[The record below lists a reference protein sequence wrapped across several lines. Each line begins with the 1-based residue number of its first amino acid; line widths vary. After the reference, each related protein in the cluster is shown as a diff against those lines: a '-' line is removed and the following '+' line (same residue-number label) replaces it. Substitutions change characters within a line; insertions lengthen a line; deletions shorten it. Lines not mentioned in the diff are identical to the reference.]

1 MTIKHSYLLL
11 ASLFA
16 LTASAQT
23 NRTALIIGVGE
34 YGYAGAPPL
43 DGVQYDMVSAKKIAN
58 AMGIDDKNIR
68 YIKNTE
74 ATKENILK
82 ALNALG
88 DNTSEGSKAFVYFSG
103 HGTRQQLEGNCV
115 EGLLTYEGQTIS
127 NQEFAKATQ
136 KLVKNADKVVT
147 MIDACHA
154 GGVAPPVNQT
164 RSMVA
169 ASFTPKFFMKSGGPA
184 NTCTVVSNLKTRS
197 LLPEV
202 TRLGGLQENFVQITA
217 ARPDEQSLDQPGLGG
232 VATQALRDCLL
243 GKAKDLNNSGAV
255 SMSEIQQCA
264 QNTIDS
270 NLKGNPYYAPHHV
283 TVSGNRN
290 LIPVQR
296 PPVVVAALKLPP
308 EPPKPVLV
316 TQPPPV
322 VSAPPTVAT
331 PPEVAAPAVVTPSKP
346 MPPPPAVIAQAPSV
360 SIPTPAPDILVT
372 PAQVTP
378 PASKPPVKPT
388 PEPVKP
394 TPPEP
399 VLASLA
405 TLQDIEQQRN
415 PRRVVE
421 VKVSKPSMKI
431 GKDSLDLSIK
441 SSHDGFIYMI
451 LLGSDS
457 KSFYVLYPNGLDK
470 NNSIKAGQ
478 TVRVPR
484 PDWEVKATGPV
495 GTNNLLVMVSDSPR
509 KLNTLTMA
517 EPTASEPFTYALN
530 DIGGR
535 TALINFLTSSGT
547 DGKSESFGAKLV
559 AIKEVK

>member
-1 MTIKHSYLLL
+1 MKYAYLLL
-11 ASLFA
+11 ASLSA
-16 LTASAQT
+16 LSASAQT

-43 DGVQYDMVSAKKIAN
+43 DGVKYDMVSAQKIAN

-68 YIKNTE
+68 YIKNSE
-74 ATKENILK
+74 ATKENIIK

-88 DNTSEGSKAFVYFSG
+88 DTTSEGSKAFVYFSG
-103 HGTRQQLEGNCV
+103 HGTRQQIEESCV

-164 RSMVA
+164 RSMGA
-169 ASFTPKFFMKSGGPA
+169 QSFTPKFFMKSGGPTNA
-184 NTCTVVSNLKTRS
+184 CTVVSNLKARA

-243 GKAKDLNNSGAV
+243 GKAKDLNSSGAV

-264 QNTIDS
+264 QNTI
-270 NLKGNPYYAPHHV
+270 NNTLKGNPVFAPHHV

-296 PPVVVAALKLPP
+296 PPTVVAVVTP
-308 EPPKPVLV
+308 EPPKPVVIAPSPPVIVPPVVVATPTPLPSTPPPV
-316 TQPPPV
+316 TTQPPV
-322 VSAPPTVAT
+322 VVAP
-331 PPEVAAPAVVTPSKP
+331 APAVVVTPELVK
-346 MPPPPAVIAQAPSV
+346 PPPSPPV
-360 SIPTPAPDILVT
+360 
-372 PAQVTP
+372 QVVVQ
-378 PASKPPVKPT
+378 PPVKP
-388 PEPVKP
+388 EPIKP
-394 TPPEP
+394 VEP

-405 TLQDIEQQRN
+405 TLKDIEQQRN
-415 PRRVVE
+415 PRRVVD
-421 VKVSKPSMKI
+421 VKVSKPAMKI

-441 SSHDGFIYMI
+441 SSHDGYIYMI
-451 LLGSDS
+451 LLGSDA

-470 NNSIKAGQ
+470 NNAIKAGQ
-478 TVRVPR
+478 TVRIPK
-484 PDWEVKATGPV
+484 PDWEVKAVGPV

-517 EPTASEPFTYALN
+517 EPTSAEPFTYALN

-535 TALINFLTSSGT
+535 SALINFLTSS

-559 AIKEVK
+559 SIKEVK

>member
-1 MTIKHSYLLL
+1 MKYSYLL
-11 ASLFA
+11 AA
-16 LTASAQT
+16 LVIGHTATAQT

-43 DGVQYDMVSAKKIAN
+43 DGVKYDMVSAQKIAN
-58 AMGIDDKNIR
+58 AMGIDDKNIK
-68 YIKNTE
+68 YLKNSE
-74 ATKENILK
+74 ATKENIIK

-88 DNTSEGSKAFVYFSG
+88 ETTSEGSKAFVYFSG
-103 HGTRQQLEGNCV
+103 HGTRQQLEESCV

-164 RSMVA
+164 RSMSVQ
-169 ASFTPKFFMKSGGPA
+169 SFTPKFFMKSGGPA
-184 NTCTVVSNLKTRS
+184 NACNVVSNMKTRA

-232 VATQALRDCLL
+232 VATQAVRDCLL
-243 GKAKDLNNSGAV
+243 GKAKDLNSSGAV
-255 SMSEIQQCA
+255 SMSEIQECA
-264 QNTIDS
+264 QNTIDNS
-270 NLKGNPYYAPHHV
+270 LKGNPLYAPHHV

-296 PPVVVAALKLPP
+296 PPIVV
-308 EPPKPVLV
+308 
-316 TQPPPV
+316 
-322 VSAPPTVAT
+322 
-331 PPEVAAPAVVTPSKP
+331 AVVTPE
-346 MPPPPAVIAQAPSV
+346 PPRPVVVAPTPPVIVAPVVIAPPTPLPPTPQPVITQLPTPITPSPASAVI
-360 SIPTPAPDILVT
+360 VT
-372 PAQVTP
+372 PATTYTP
-378 PASKPPVKPT
+378 PFVPPVQVVIKPPVKP
-388 PEPVKP
+388 EPTKVQP
-394 TPPEP
+394 AEL

-405 TLQDIEQQRN
+405 TLKDIEQQRN
-415 PRRVVE
+415 PRRVVD
-421 VKVSKPSMKI
+421 VKVSKPAMEI

-441 SSHDGFIYMI
+441 SSHDGYIYMI
-451 LLGSDS
+451 LLGSDA

-470 NNSIKAGQ
+470 NNAIKAGQ
-478 TVRVPR
+478 TVQVPK
-484 PDWEVKATGPV
+484 PDWEVKAAGPV

-517 EPTASEPFTYALN
+517 EPSASEPFTYALN

-535 TALINFLTSSGT
+535 SALINFLTSSGT

-559 AIKEVK
+559 SIKEIK

>member
-1 MTIKHSYLLL
+1 
-11 ASLFA
+11 
-16 LTASAQT
+16 
-23 NRTALIIGVGE
+23 
-34 YGYAGAPPL
+34 
-43 DGVQYDMVSAKKIAN
+43 MVSAQKIAD

-68 YIKNTE
+68 YIKNSE
-74 ATKENILK
+74 ATKENIIK

-88 DNTSEGSKAFVYFSG
+88 DTTSEGSKAFVYFSG
-103 HGTRQQLEGNCV
+103 HGTRQQIEESCV

-164 RSMVA
+164 RSMGA
-169 ASFTPKFFMKSGGPA
+169 QSFTPKFFMKSGGPTNA
-184 NTCTVVSNLKTRS
+184 CTVVSNLKARA

-243 GKAKDLNNSGAV
+243 GKAKDLNSSGAV

-264 QNTIDS
+264 QNTIDNS
-270 NLKGNPYYAPHHV
+270 LKGNPYYAPHHV

-296 PPVVVAALKLPP
+296 PPTVVAVVTPPPEPAKPVVVAPSPPVIAPPVVVAPSLPSTP
-308 EPPKPVLV
+308 
-316 TQPPPV
+316 TPPPV
-322 VSAPPTVAT
+322 TPQPTVVVV
-331 PPEVAAPAVVTPSKP
+331 PAPAVV
-346 MPPPPAVIAQAPSV
+346 V
-360 SIPTPAPDILVT
+360 
-372 PAQVTP
+372 
-378 PASKPPVKPT
+378 T

-394 TPPEP
+394 PPTPPVQAVIQPPVKPEPIKVQPAEP

-405 TLQDIEQQRN
+405 TLKDIEQQRN
-415 PRRVVE
+415 PRRIVD
-421 VKVSKPSMKI
+421 VKVSKPAMKI

-441 SSHDGFIYMI
+441 SSHDGYIYMI
-451 LLGSDS
+451 LLGSNA

-470 NNSIKAGQ
+470 NNAIKAGQ
-478 TVRVPR
+478 TVRVPKS
-484 PDWEVKATGPV
+484 DWEVKAVGPV

-517 EPTASEPFTYALN
+517 EPTAAEPFTYALN

-535 TALINFLTSSGT
+535 SALISFLTSS

>member
-1 MTIKHSYLLL
+1 MKYACLLL

-16 LTASAQT
+16 LSASAQT

-43 DGVQYDMVSAKKIAN
+43 DGVKYDMVSAQKIAN

-68 YIKNTE
+68 YIKNSE
-74 ATKENILK
+74 ATKENIIK

-88 DNTSEGSKAFVYFSG
+88 DTTSEGSKAFVYFSG
-103 HGTRQQLEGNCV
+103 HGTRQQIEENCV

-164 RSMVA
+164 RSMGA
-169 ASFTPKFFMKSGGPA
+169 QSFTPKFFMKSGGPTNA
-184 NTCTVVSNLKTRS
+184 CNVVSNMKTRA

-243 GKAKDLNNSGAV
+243 GKARDLNSSGAV
-255 SMSEIQQCA
+255 SMNEIQQCA
-264 QNTIDS
+264 QNTI
-270 NLKGNPYYAPHHV
+270 NNTLKGNPVFAPHHV

-296 PPVVVAALKLPP
+296 PPTVVAVVTP
-308 EPPKPVLV
+308 EPPKPVVIAPSPPVIVPPVVVATPTPLPPTPPPV
-316 TQPPPV
+316 TTQPPV
-322 VSAPPTVAT
+322 VVAP
-331 PPEVAAPAVVTPSKP
+331 APAVVVTPELVK
-346 MPPPPAVIAQAPSV
+346 PPPSPPV
-360 SIPTPAPDILVT
+360 
-372 PAQVTP
+372 QVVVQ
-378 PASKPPVKPT
+378 PPVKQ
-388 PEPVKP
+388 EPIKP
-394 TPPEP
+394 VEP

-405 TLQDIEQQRN
+405 TLKDIEQQRN
-415 PRRVVE
+415 PRRVVD
-421 VKVSKPSMKI
+421 VKVSKPAMKI

-441 SSHDGFIYMI
+441 SSHDGYIYMI
-451 LLGSDS
+451 LLGSDA

-470 NNSIKAGQ
+470 NNAIKAGQ
-478 TVRVPR
+478 TVRIPK
-484 PDWEVKATGPV
+484 PDWEVKAVGPV

-517 EPTASEPFTYALN
+517 EPTAAEPFTFALN

-535 TALINFLTSSGT
+535 SALISFLTSS